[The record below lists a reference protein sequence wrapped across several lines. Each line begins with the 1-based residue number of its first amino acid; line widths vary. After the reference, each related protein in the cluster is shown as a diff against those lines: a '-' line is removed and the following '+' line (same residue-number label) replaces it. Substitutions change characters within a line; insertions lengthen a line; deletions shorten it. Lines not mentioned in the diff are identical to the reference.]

1 MYNSKLSACLT
12 ATIACLKEGL
22 LVFAPAPNRCC
33 EDVPSMHSYVVTAE
47 EIMSLQLVARL
58 VVLSG
63 GCAPADRGYID
74 EGYLLP
80 SAFLAAGQCSL

>member
-1 MYNSKLSACLT
+1 MSSPLLT
-12 ATIACLKEGL
+12 PDLIGHLGRL
-22 LVFAPAPNRCC
+22 
-33 EDVPSMHSYVVTAE
+33 D
-47 EIMSLQLVARL
+47 LVARL